1 MFEFK
6 LPDLGE
12 GVHEGQVVN
21 VLVKEGDTIAEYQ
34 PMLEVE
40 TDKAAVEIPS
50 PRAGVVTKVHVV
62 PGAMVKVGQVLVSID
77 DSGAPA
83 GDGRGA
89 KPAEKP
95 AAAEA
100 PKPPA
105 APAPAAQPVTTAG
118 SLAPA
123 TKPAAPTVP
132 VPAPVKPAATA
143 PAALTGKAAAG
154 PVPAAPAVRKLARER
169 SVDLAQVAGS
179 GPGGR
184 VLRED
189 VERAA
194 SGPPTAAAAATAS
207 PTPVPVGAVEVEL
220 PDFSQYG
227 PVRRERVSQIRKT
240 IARQMTRAW
249 LNVPRVTHCDTAD
262 ITELERNR
270 VKFNEAVREGQ
281 AKLTLTAIALKAVA
295 AALRDFPVLNSSYDP
310 ASDEIICKEYTHIGV
325 AVDSPRGLVVP
336 VLRDVDR
343 KSLPQIAAELEQIA
357 ANVRAVKFDIKDLR
371 GASFTITNYGAVGGV
386 FGTPMVNYPEVAILG
401 MGRARLQPTVVD
413 GQIVP
418 RLILPLSLSFD
429 HRVVDGAD
437 AARFTTEVI
446 RTLENPLRM
455 ISLT

>member
-83 GDGRGA
+83 GDGRGTE
-89 KPAEKP
+89 PAERP
-95 AAAEA
+95 AAAPA

-105 APAPAAQPVTTAG
+105 EPAPASLPVTTAG
-118 SLAPA
+118 SPLPA
-123 TKPAAPTVP
+123 SKPAAPTVP
-132 VPAPVKPAATA
+132 APAPVKPAATA
-143 PAALTGKAAAG
+143 PAAPTGKAAAG
-154 PVPAAPAVRKLARER
+154 PVPAAPAVRKLAREKN
-169 SVDLAQVAGS
+169 VDLAQIAGS

-194 SGPPTAAAAATAS
+194 SGQPTAALAATTSA
-207 PTPVPVGAVEVEL
+207 PPAPVGAVEVEL

-270 VKFNEAVREGQ
+270 VKFNEAVKEGQ

-310 ASDEIICKEYTHIGV
+310 ASDEIIYKEYTHVGV

-401 MGRARLQPTVVD
+401 MGRAKLQPTVLD
-413 GQIVP
+413 GQITP